1 MKIDV
6 LMVGVGGQGVILASD
21 ALAEI
26 AMRNGYDVKKSDALG
41 MAQRG
46 GSVTSHVRLGEHV
59 FSPIMSKGDADF
71 LLAFER
77 LEGARNADYLRP
89 GGTAIINDQAIPPLS
104 VVGDASAYP
113 STEEVERV
121 IRRYTDKVYF
131 LPGPA
136 IAAEL
141 GNAQVLNVL
150 LVGFLSYFLD
160 IVEQEYVKDLSHRV
174 PARFLELNLKAFAR
188 GREEAKSRRLV
199 KSASK

>member
-1 MKIDV
+1 VKIDV

-46 GSVTSHVRLGEHV
+46 GSVTSHVRLGKHV

-77 LEGARNADYLRP
+77 LEGARNAGYLRP
-89 GGTAIINDQAIPPLS
+89 GGTAIVNDQAILPLS
-104 VVGDASAYP
+104 VVGDPSAYP
-113 STEEVERV
+113 SRGEVERI

-131 LPGPA
+131 LPGRD
-136 IAAEL
+136 IAEEI
-141 GNAQVLNVL
+141 GNAQALNVL
-150 LVGFLSYFLD
+150 LVGFLSCFLPVD
-160 IVEQEYVKDLSHRV
+160 EQEYIEDLSHRV

-188 GREEAKSRRLV
+188 GREEAESQRLAR
-199 KSASK
+199 ST

>member
-21 ALAEI
+21 ALAEV
-26 AMRNGYDVKKSDALG
+26 AMKNGYDVKKSDALG

-46 GSVTSHVRLGEHV
+46 GSVTSHVRLGERV
-59 FSPIMSKGDADF
+59 FSPIMSRGDADF

-77 LEGARNADYLRP
+77 LEGARSADYLRP
-89 GGTAIINDQAIPPLS
+89 GGIAIINDQAIPPLS
-104 VVGDASAYP
+104 VVGNASAYP
-113 STEEVERV
+113 SPAEVGRIV
-121 IRRYTDKVYF
+121 RLYTDNVYF
-131 LPGPA
+131 LPGQA

-150 LVGFLSYFLD
+150 LLGFLSYFLG
-160 IVEQEYVKDLSHRV
+160 IGEQKYVEDLSHRV

-188 GREEAKSRRLV
+188 GREEAASRRLV
-199 KSASK
+199 KSA